1 MSIDLKTLSAEQKAD
16 LIKQLEA
23 EELQRKQKIQEDRKA
38 YKQIADEAIAKVF
51 GVLSDLSERLSEI
64 KGFVYNNF
72 GDIID
77 MKKDVYG
84 EKTEEQYSHTFT
96 SSDGTMRITLGYH
109 VTDDYDDT
117 VNVGVE
123 KVKEYISSLGR
134 DDNSKQLVGA
144 VLRLL
149 SKDQKGNLKA
159 SRVMQLSKM
168 ADDSG
173 NVEFI
178 DAVKI
183 IHDAYRPQRSK
194 SYIIAKY
201 RNPDST
207 NEWITLPLGIT
218 EA

>member
-1 MSIDLKTLSAEQKAD
+1 MSIDLTQLSAQQKME
-16 LIKQLEA
+16 LMKQLEA
-23 EELQRKQKIQEDRKA
+23 EEAARLAKVREDRET
-38 YKQIADEAIAKVF
+38 YKKIVDETVLHVFDLFRSLSLKLSQVKEFTYNHFADIME
-51 GVLSDLSERLSEI
+51 
-64 KGFVYNNF
+64 
-72 GDIID
+72 

-84 EKTEEQYSHTFT
+84 EKTDDQYSHTFT
-96 SSDGTMRITLGYH
+96 TSDGLMRIILGYH

-134 DDNSKQLVGA
+134 DENSRQLVGA

-173 NVEFI
+173 NEEFQ

-183 IHDAYRPQRSK
+183 IRDAYRPQRSK
-194 SYIIAKY
+194 SYIVAKY
-201 RNPDST
+201 RRPDT